1 MITLPPEMMII
12 LTHFAPL
19 FSERVWDW
27 ARVLVAGAI
36 LAPGKRTVTSAL
48 RVMGLSKEKQF
59 QNYHRVL
66 NRAKWSALDASRIVL
81 GLIVCVFVGMGVPLV
96 IGADETLERRKG
108 DKIKAKGVFRDS
120 ARSSR
125 KYTVFSFGLRWVS
138 MMVLVPVPWST
149 RVWAL
154 PFLTVLAPSKRTN
167 EANGKRHKTSIDW
180 IMQMITAVRRW
191 IPDKIIVL
199 VTDGGLVAVKLGLRC
214 ARFLNPAT
222 YISRLQLNA
231 RLFNE
236 PGPQPSGKPGP
247 KPKKGQRQPSLK
259 RRLKDPKT
267 KWWKFSIPW
276 YGGKKREI
284 EIATGIS
291 LWHTPGF
298 DPLPIRWVLVRD
310 PLGEF
315 KPVVFFSTNQTLAPL
330 QILTYFIMRWGLEVT
345 FEEARAHLG
354 LETQRQWSDLAIA
367 RTTPVLLGLF
377 SLITLL
383 AHRLTQD
390 QPLPVRTAAW
400 YQKQKATFSD
410 VIALVRRY
418 LWMETEFANSPAKQ
432 GLVQFPVPVL
442 VGLVD
447 TVCYST

>member
-12 LTHFAPL
+12 LTHFAPE

-27 ARVLVAGAI
+27 AQVLVAGAI

-48 RVMGLSKEKQF
+48 RVMGLSEEQQF

-66 NRAKWSALDASRIVL
+66 NRAKWSALNISRILL
-81 GLIVCVFVGMGVPLV
+81 GLIVSVLVGIGVPLV
-96 IGADETLERRKG
+96 VGVDETLERRKG

-125 KYTVFSFGLRWVS
+125 KHIVYSFGLRWVS
-138 MMVLVPVPWST
+138 MMALVSVPWST

-154 PFLTVLAPSKRTN
+154 PFLTVLAPSERTN
-167 EANGKRHKTSIDW
+167 QANGKRHKTSIDW
-180 IMQMITAVRRW
+180 TMQMITAVRRW
-191 IPDKIIVL
+191 VPDKVIVL
-199 VTDGGLVAVKLGLRC
+199 VTDGGLAAVKLGLRC
-214 ARFLNPAT
+214 ARFVNPVT
-222 YISRLQLNA
+222 YISRLRLDA
-231 RLFNE
+231 RLFDQ
-236 PGPQPSGKPGP
+236 PGPQPPSKPGP
-247 KPKKGQRQPSLK
+247 KPKKGKRQLSLNQ
-259 RRLKDPKT
+259 RLKDPKT
-267 KWWKFSIPW
+267 KWWKLSIPW

-315 KPVVFFSTNQTLAPL
+315 KPTAFFSTNQTLTPL
-330 QILTYFIMRWGLEVT
+330 RILVYFIMRWGLEVT

-383 AHRLTQD
+383 AHRLIQD

-400 YQKQKATFSD
+400 YHKQKATFSD

-418 LWMETEFANSPAKQ
+418 LWMKTEFANSPAKQ
-432 GLVQFPVPVL
+432 GLVQFPLPVL
-442 VGLVD
+442 AGLVD

>member
-1 MITLPPEMMII
+1 
-12 LTHFAPL
+12 
-19 FSERVWDW
+19 
-27 ARVLVAGAI
+27 
-36 LAPGKRTVTSAL
+36 
-48 RVMGLSKEKQF
+48 
-59 QNYHRVL
+59 
-66 NRAKWSALDASRIVL
+66 
-81 GLIVCVFVGMGVPLV
+81 
-96 IGADETLERRKG
+96 
-108 DKIKAKGVFRDS
+108 
-120 ARSSR
+120 
-125 KYTVFSFGLRWVS
+125 

-180 IMQMITAVRRW
+180 VMQMITAVRRW

-214 ARFLNPAT
+214 ARFLNPVT
-222 YISRLQLNA
+222 HISRLQLNA
-231 RLFNE
+231 RLFDA

-247 KPKKGQRQPSLK
+247 KPKKGQRQPSL
-259 RRLKDPKT
+259 RQRLKDPKT
-267 KWWKFSIPW
+267 QWWEISIPW

-284 EIATGIS
+284 EIATGTS

-315 KPVVFFSTNQTLAPL
+315 KPTAFFSTDPTLTPL

-367 RTTPVLLGLF
+367 RTTPALLGLF

-383 AHRLTQD
+383 AHQLTQD

-400 YQKQKATFSD
+400 YQKQEATFSD
-410 VIALVRRY
+410 AIALVRRY
-418 LWMETEFANSPAKQ
+418 LWMETEFANLPATQ
-432 GLVQFPVPVL
+432 GLVQFPAAVL
-442 VGLVD
+442 TGLVD
-447 TVCYST
+447 TICYST